1 MAWNRNVY
9 YFGGLRYLIEQ
20 EFALTNLLRTGVKCF
35 SMLDTNIIT
44 VL

>member
-9 YFGGLRYLIEQ
+9 YFGGLRYLIE
-20 EFALTNLLRTGVKCF
+20 EFALTDLLRTGVKCF